1 MLNEQD
7 SKTNALIEQ
16 LRTYDSAF
24 EREIANAL
32 EQLVAERD
40 EWQRGETIATK
51 MVGELELEVTALKEV
66 SDHHLR
72 DVTNLCGHI
81 AASEQRI
88 KELEV
93 ENLEQ
98 ARLLGMSGEREADLR
113 GEVER
118 LTAALKKVREVLDN
132 CRGNINTERGDSDEL
147 ERDIG
152 EAIATITEALK

>member
-7 SKTNALIEQ
+7 SKTNTLIEQ

-24 EREIANAL
+24 EREIADTL
-32 EQLVAERD
+32 EHLVAERD

-72 DVTNLCGHI
+72 DVTNLCGHV
-81 AASEQRI
+81 AA
-88 KELEV
+88 LEV

-118 LTAALKKVREVLDN
+118 LTTALKKAREVLDE
-132 CRGNINTERGDSDEL
+132 CRGNINTERSFADEL
-147 ERDIG
+147 EHSVG
-152 EAIATITEALK
+152 EAFATINEVLK